1 MDIITLSELNRIVLE
16 CLVRLNYLCS
26 LGTDEAIKNSLN
38 IHSSPRARNQK
49 YIWKEF
55 KKFKDKI
62 DEYRYRL
69 ELFYENNEYNLQNS
83 ITRKSLSDIPK
94 IRKVSETSIKNVER
108 VLNYNGYSEELRN
121 MFSED
126 VNTLVFAINLQ
137 IDIIRDYL
145 RDNCSELEYN
155 NLVELSEPQI
165 NQGVIRNNISLKKTF
180 KLYG

>member
-1 MDIITLSELNRIVLE
+1 MDIITLSELNRTVLE

-62 DEYRYRL
+62 DEHRYRL
-69 ELFYENNEYNLQNS
+69 ELFYENKEYNLQNS

-94 IRKVSETSIKNVER
+94 IRKVSETSIKNVYPSI
-108 VLNYNGYSEELRN
+108 LAS
-121 MFSED
+121 
-126 VNTLVFAINLQ
+126 
-137 IDIIRDYL
+137 
-145 RDNCSELEYN
+145 
-155 NLVELSEPQI
+155 
-165 NQGVIRNNISLKKTF
+165 
-180 KLYG
+180 